1 MKKELDGDYDNLVA
15 YTEFTLNSDGRN
27 WRKQELNYTNKF
39 ELGDMVKIAGDNLL
53 VAVPGLI
60 GAQLWI
66 SQDDRKREVD
76 AYMEYPKS
84 IRNIINFTI
93 PAGYKLVGIQNL
105 NINIDNSVG
114 TFAVQATVE
123 GATLNILVKKHYKQT
138 TVKKEDWPKLLEMLD
153 AAYNFSQKKV
163 LLKKL

>member
-1 MKKELDGDYDNLVA
+1 
-15 YTEFTLNSDGRN
+15 
-27 WRKQELNYTNKF
+27 
-39 ELGDMVKIAGDNLL
+39 
-53 VAVPGLI
+53 
-60 GAQLWI
+60 
-66 SQDDRKREVD
+66 
-76 AYMEYPKS
+76 MEYPKS

-93 PAGYKLVGIQNL
+93 PAGYKVVGIQNL
-105 NINIDNSVG
+105 NSNIDNAVG

-123 GATLNILVKKHYKQT
+123 GNTLNILVKKHYKQT